1 MRRRML
7 MGKKEPITVTLYGAD
22 NDTITISEG
31 STTLQSVTLSG
42 ASRKATIANGEGTY
56 TFKSANTSYS
66 TTVAVVNGSSVNVG
80 TTYTISITL
89 KGANND
95 NIRIRRTGVSDKWV
109 TLSGTSGSVSYSMV
123 GQSSGSMAFY
133 SSVSGYSV
141 TATVGNGNTITLYP
155 STAIYW
161 YGNTFGRT
169 ISFTTQ
175 NLNTNV
181 GDTYSLI
188 KNAQNINFKFY
199 HDSFC
204 FNASSGEWQSTFP
217 AMWCTISC
225 DKTTADAL
233 SKCAVSGNYNLEFWG
248 QSSRA
253 PVCWLGGAI
262 GAETGDTLSSYYGDE
277 SHFGNSY
284 QELENVTSGTSIS
297 FTLNKNDY
305 TICDDTSSGASRGFY
320 RYSSGLVYI
329 GLMSS
334 LQKDDEVGGSGVCNL
349 TGTME
354 ATIYAIY

>member
-141 TATVGNGNTITLYP
+141 TATVSNGNTITLYP

-161 YGNTFGRT
+161 YGNTLGNSITLKHRVVYSSDGSSYT
-169 ISFTTQ
+169 SSDLPHSYICKQ
-175 NLNTNV
+175 NSNNIQIGFEASDWYTSYPASDDNIVINV
-181 GDTYSLI
+181 GCDIPAWSTSDANHVIAEGSMSL
-188 KNAQNINFKFY
+188 
-199 HDSFC
+199 
-204 FNASSGEWQSTFP
+204 NASCRQDEFVNSIGLNFNSFSYDASPTGIDILTDSNNNPMYFNRTSEWENSEYVNKVD
-217 AMWCTISC
+217 MSVGK
-225 DKTTADAL
+225 KTQTL
-233 SKCAVSGNYNLEFWG
+233 SKYSGGKAFNVSFRISADHYK
-248 QSSRA
+248 R
-253 PVCWLGGAI
+253 I
-262 GAETGDTLSSYYGDE
+262 T
-277 SHFGNSY
+277 
-284 QELENVTSGTSIS
+284 TSAKANMI
-297 FTLNKNDY
+297 
-305 TICDDTSSGASRGFY
+305 
-320 RYSSGLVYI
+320 V
-329 GLMSS
+329 
-334 LQKDDEVGGSGVCNL
+334 
-349 TGTME
+349 
-354 ATIYAIY
+354 YAIY